1 MNIAIMT
8 ARSGSKSVPQ
18 KNIRMLGPLPL
29 LGWGISALSKS
40 TKIDKI
46 ILSTDSEKYFE
57 IGKSINSEI
66 IFHKRSPE
74 LAEDV
79 PSELIILDVDEKFKE
94 LFNKD
99 SVIVLIQPPT
109 PFISNSDIDECVR
122 YLETY
127 LNMNTCIS
135 VKVVS
140 EHPEWMITKFKE
152 HQGTIDDFS
161 GKKGV
166 RQELPTRWVP
176 NGGIYAIRTEFLLNN
191 KKIIDN
197 NTLIHEMPTLQ
208 SIDID
213 EEDDFILCETLV
225 KSGMFS
231 PIT

>member
-79 PSELIILDVDEKFKE
+79 PSELIILGTK
-94 LFNKD
+94 L
-99 SVIVLIQPPT
+99 
-109 PFISNSDIDECVR
+109 DIFTNWNALKPSKMMFLAR
-122 YLETY
+122 RRR
-127 LNMNTCIS
+127 IFF
-135 VKVVS
+135 
-140 EHPEWMITKFKE
+140 H
-152 HQGTIDDFS
+152 DFC
-161 GKKGV
+161 
-166 RQELPTRWVP
+166 P
-176 NGGIYAIRTEFLLNN
+176 
-191 KKIIDN
+191 
-197 NTLIHEMPTLQ
+197 
-208 SIDID
+208 
-213 EEDDFILCETLV
+213 
-225 KSGMFS
+225 KS
-231 PIT
+231 P

>member
-79 PSELIILDVDEKFKE
+79 PSELIILDVVEKFKE

-99 SVIVLIQPPT
+99 SVIVLIQPTT

-197 NTLIHEMPTLQ
+197 NTLIHEMPALQ